1 MLRKYAFNPNMR
13 IFLILLILAPFFQL
27 KSQSFPEKKISLDD
41 AISLALLNNSN
52 LNAGDVKSA
61 LVGDVEKTYFQLVYE
76 KNKAQ
81 IIRQEADLMQNLAVV
96 ADLRY
101 EAGDIDLLEKNSMIS
116 LFADVNT
123 SLSRMEDN
131 LSISRNNLKML
142 LLVQDELMPADS
154 DLVMYALRKNEHPAS
169 GLDSTG
175 QFIHER
181 KRENLEYEL
190 NNYFK
195 SLQYFNRVGLAR
207 ADQLLEIS
215 RIRFENEDIDYTEFV
230 QKADEAFR
238 IRIDY
243 LETLNNYNQTAI
255 QLEFYAY

>member
-1 MLRKYAFNPNMR
+1 
-13 IFLILLILAPFFQL
+13 
-27 KSQSFPEKKISLDD
+27 
-41 AISLALLNNSN
+41 
-52 LNAGDVKSA
+52 
-61 LVGDVEKTYFQLVYE
+61 
-76 KNKAQ
+76 
-81 IIRQEADLMQNLAVV
+81 MQNLAVV

-154 DLVMYALRKNEHPAS
+154 DLVMYAFRKNEHPAS

-175 QFIHER
+175 HFIHER

-207 ADQLLEIS
+207 ADQLL
-215 RIRFENEDIDYTEFV
+215 R
-230 QKADEAFR
+230 
-238 IRIDY
+238 
-243 LETLNNYNQTAI
+243 NQQDQI
-255 QLEFYAY
+255 